1 MLDGRTADAIRII
14 REEKAPE
21 EMIPAAKV
29 MRLKVVEQVWTQA
42 GNIQNAYE
50 THKELHALNDSIQ
63 TANVRMQLSTR
74 LMEYEHDKRLL
85 EQQQEIEHSKMTN
98 RLACS
103 AVCDSTADCHLA
115 LCSLSDAPQERS
127 YAGS

>member
-85 EQQQEIEHSKMTN
+85 EQQQEIE
-98 RLACS
+98 RC
-103 AVCDSTADCHLA
+103 
-115 LCSLSDAPQERS
+115 
-127 YAGS
+127 